1 MAWGSFFTA
10 GGPGRGRARWD
21 DGISWIVA
29 VEETEEGAGRL
40 GGAPR
45 LGSSYFLWQAPQRP
59 LAPSAVETRRKNG
72 FALATFSMWG
82 SWQEPHSTV
91 AEAAAP

>member
-59 LAPSAVETRRKNG
+59 LVIAPETRRKNG
-72 FALATFSMWG
+72 KLPPTFSVWG
-82 SWQEPHSTV
+82 SWQEEHSTW
-91 AEAAAP
+91 